1 MLYSRPP
8 PTAPPPRRP
17 RTPVSTARA
26 KLSQTALPWF
36 LALGTAV
43 AGYGVWVT
51 VPERV
56 TALPWFLTVVATW
69 TTLLSVAVLRHPQRQ
84 LRMSEPVVPVFGWM
98 FYYFIKPMFAW
109 LEGRRFAFEGP
120 STVLLEPDLVSRVQL
135 LHVLF
140 MLAFFASYYILAPK
154 VSFVAP
160 FREPDPP
167 TPPRVRWLVVLGLL
181 PYLNTAAERLATT
194 GTILPTRSYGASAFE
209 SYEAVLASRAT
220 GGADYLVT
228 QIFAKIWFFP
238 IIALGVGYGITI
250 ARYLSTRRWVYLAA
264 FFAQIPAL
272 FLLGP
277 GSRSYSVYPFII
289 AIMIADLLAGPFQW
303 RYLLALIG
311 AGLPVFEFY
320 GVARS
325 YQDQGVRE
333 AIESS
338 QRVFAERGDLVD
350 TEDSGMLVKEA
361 FCVVYG
367 DHTHTALGAEY
378 FLNGVLQ
385 LLPMQFVP
393 DKARLWNTTNF
404 LGQQF
409 LGSAAS
415 RGAGMAG
422 TSIGDGYLIGQEFGV
437 VVLAAVFG
445 AIPAL
450 MQRLAAQAPPG
461 RGPVLWRYLL
471 VLTFAVHAPQFVRA
485 DIGILL
491 NAAIF
496 WVAIPA
502 FVLLAAEQ
510 AVMHRG
516 SFWRRQLARV
526 T

>member
-1 MLYSRPP
+1 M
-8 PTAPPPRRP
+8 PRDIFL
-17 RTPVSTARA
+17 STARI
-26 KLSQTALPWF
+26 KLSQTPFPWI
-36 LALGTAV
+36 ASIGVAV
-43 AGYGVWVT
+43 GGYGVWVT
-51 VPERV
+51 APERATV
-56 TALPWFLTVVATW
+56 LPSFLTVVATW
-69 TTLLSVAVLRHPQRQ
+69 TMLLTVAIFRHPHRQ
-84 LRMSEPVVPVFGWM
+84 LRMSEPVLPVFGWM
-98 FYYFIKPMFAW
+98 FYYFIKPMFSW
-109 LEGRRFAFEGP
+109 LAGRRFAFESP
-120 STVLLEPDLVSRVQL
+120 STVLLEPDLVARVQL

-140 MLAFFASYYILAPK
+140 MLAFFASYYTVAPR
-154 VSFVAP
+154 VSFQAP
-160 FREPDPP
+160 FAEPDPP
-167 TPPRVRWLVVLGLL
+167 TAPRVRGLVLLGLL
-181 PYLNTAAERLATT
+181 PYINTAIERVVTT
-194 GTILPTRSYGASAFE
+194 GTILPTRSYGTTTFE
-209 SYEAVLASRAT
+209 SYEQVLASRAA
-220 GGADYLVT
+220 GGADYIVT

-238 IIALGVGYGITI
+238 IIALGVGYGVTI
-250 ARYLSTRRWVYLAA
+250 ARYVSTRRWVYLLA
-264 FFAQIPAL
+264 FFAQVPAL

-320 GVARS
+320 GIARS

-338 QRVFAERGDLVD
+338 QQQISARGDLVD

-385 LLPMQFVP
+385 LLPMQLVP

-404 LGQQF
+404 LGQEF
-409 LGSAAS
+409 LGTSAS

-422 TSIGDGYLIGQEFGV
+422 TSVGDGYLIGQEFGV
-437 VVLAAVFG
+437 VVLAVVFG
-445 AIPAL
+445 SIPAW
-450 MQRLAAQAPPG
+450 MQRIAAHAAPG
-461 RGPVLWRYLL
+461 KGPILWRYLL
-471 VLTFAVHAPQFVRA
+471 VMTFAVHSPQFVRA
-485 DIGILL
+485 DISILL

-496 WVAIPA
+496 WVALPA
-502 FVLLAAEQ
+502 VALLAAEQ
-510 AVMHRG
+510 VVMTRT